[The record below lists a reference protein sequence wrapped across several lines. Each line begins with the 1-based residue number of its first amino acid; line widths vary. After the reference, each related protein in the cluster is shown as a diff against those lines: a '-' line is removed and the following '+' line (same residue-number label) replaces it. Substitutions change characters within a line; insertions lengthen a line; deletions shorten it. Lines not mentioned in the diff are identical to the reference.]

1 MAGFKSETL
10 KQQEMQTAS
19 TMRETERLQAGL
31 EKIRSE
37 IR

>member
-1 MAGFKSETL
+1 MHARDPPPHAQVATFT
-10 KQQEMQTAS
+10 
-19 TMRETERLQAGL
+19 RDTERLQANL